1 MPRKPRKAFGGQV
14 YHVMNRGN
22 CGMDIFAKGAD
33 YLTFMKIME
42 EGRQRTGMRIL
53 AYCLMQDHWHM
64 VLWPRKDE
72 DLTSFVQWVAGT
84 HVRRWR
90 ARREMM
96 GAGHLYQGRF
106 KNFPVQRN
114 ENLYRVLGYV
124 EGNPKRA
131 RKSKR
136 AEGWQYSSLYAG
148 DRPAE
153 SQVQMTP
160 WPVPRPADWVETVN
174 AAIEPEELKLLR
186 MHVQRGRPLGSDA
199 WMRQAVTTMGLES
212 TVRERG
218 RPRKVVVAQK
228 AIVPKSSKKP
238 LSDKPTAKKPAAKKA
253 VSAKPASSKKP
264 TSVKK
269 PVTTKPVSKKL
280 ASVKRPVTKK
290 PVSKKLKSSKK

>member
-14 YHVMNRGN
+14 YHVTNRGN
-22 CGMDIFAKGAD
+22 CSMNIFEKGAD

-53 AYCLMQDHWHM
+53 AYCLMQNHWHM

-72 DLTSFVQWVAGT
+72 DLTLFVQWVAGT

-90 ARREMM
+90 AKREVV

-106 KNFPVQRN
+106 RNFPIQRD

-124 EGNPKRA
+124 EGNAKRS

-136 AEGWQYSSLYAG
+136 AEAWQYSSLYAG

-153 SQVQMTP
+153 SQVQLTP

-174 AAIEPEELKLLR
+174 AGIEPKELELLR
-186 MHVQRGRPLGSDA
+186 LHVQRGRPLGSEA

-228 AIVPKSSKKP
+228 AIVLKSSKK
-238 LSDKPTAKKPAAKKA
+238 S
-253 VSAKPASSKKP
+253 VSAKPASGKKP
-264 TSVKK
+264 AN
-269 PVTTKPVSKKL
+269 TKPVSKKL
-280 ASVKRPVTKK
+280 TSVKKPVTKK
-290 PVSKKLKSSKK
+290 PVSKKRKSSKK